1 MKLRRPFAVLAV
13 SFAAALAS
21 TGCFQVQYDLTLDSD
36 LAGTVSM
43 LVTVD
48 LDRMAMTMA
57 TAQRAMTGQEGPPTE
72 EEIEAA
78 RAELQK
84 QMEEGVLEEENL
96 VAELTDELPEG
107 FELIDARQEH
117 EGLRTSVAID
127 LAFDHV
133 RRLSEMDVAPGETGG
148 GDILPFGGFEVVE
161 EGNTLVFRDTE
172 PFNPMEEVEENAGGL
187 LDSDEMIREMFSD
200 LRIAFT
206 LTAPFEVIEHNATSQ
221 EGSKLSWV
229 YDYETLTAGTPE
241 GIYVR
246 YRK

>member
-1 MKLRRPFAVLAV
+1 MKLVRPFAVLTAT
-13 SFAAALAS
+13 FAAALGS

-43 LVTVD
+43 LMTID
-48 LDRMAMTMA
+48 MDRMAVTMA

-78 RAELQK
+78 RAELLR
-84 QMEEGVLEEENL
+84 QMEEGVLEKENITE
-96 VAELTDELPEG
+96 ELTGELPEG
-107 FELIDARQEH
+107 FELIDARQEQD
-117 EGLRTSVAID
+117 GLRTSVAID

-133 RRLSEMDVAPGETGG
+133 RRLGEMDDAPGEPGG
-148 GDILPFGGFEVVE
+148 DDILPFGGFEVVE
-161 EGNTLVFRDTE
+161 EGNTLVIRDTE
-172 PFNPMEEVEENAGGL
+172 PFNPMDEVEENAGGF
-187 LDSDEMIREMFSD
+187 LDDDEMIREMFSD

-221 EGSKLSWV
+221 DGSKLSWV
-229 YDYETLTAGTPE
+229 YDYETLTAGAPE

>member
-1 MKLRRPFAVLAV
+1 MKLRRRFTVLTA
-13 SFAAALAS
+13 SLAAALAS
-21 TGCFQVQYDLTLDSD
+21 TGCFQVEYDVTLDSD

-43 LVTVD
+43 LMTID
-48 LDRMAMTMA
+48 MDRMAVTMA
-57 TAQRAMTGQEGPPTE
+57 TAQRAMTGLEGPPTE

-78 RAELQK
+78 RAELRS

-96 VAELTDELPEG
+96 VGELTEELPEG
-107 FELIDARQEH
+107 FELIDTRQERD
-117 EGLRTSVAID
+117 GLRTSVAID

-133 RRLSEMDVAPGETGG
+133 RRLTEMHDAPGEPGG
-148 GDILPFGGFEVVE
+148 DDILPFGGFEVVE
-161 EGNTLVFRDTE
+161 EGNTLVIRDSE
-172 PFNPMEEVEENAGGL
+172 PFNPMDEVEENAGGF
-187 LDSDEMIREMFSD
+187 LDDDEMIREMFSD

-206 LTAPFEVIEHNATSQ
+206 LTAPFEIIEHNATSRD
-221 EGSKLSWV
+221 GSKLSWI